1 MALIAGVV
9 AFQQRSNAVDTA
21 YDAETRRLV
30 ADAAALVDTNP
41 DLALLLA
48 AEAHRRDPGPIAE
61 SGLLRTLTR
70 TEGWLGTLGAGT
82 SYHAAEWL
90 DDDTIVGVTETELH
104 YFDAATH
111 ERESTVPLPAPVVL
125 DISRRANV
133 ATAGSL
139 TAIPLA
145 DGTVAL
151 AEDSELSVVT
161 VGADPVRVVA
171 LSDDGSLLA
180 AADTAGNLQLH
191 DLGTGEVRW
200 TASSLIDNASYAE
213 LIEDPILRGF
223 FVEFDDLIFHSGLLT
238 LLFDGDE
245 HLVISAGVEL
255 KRLRLEDAQV
265 TDEAVLTTPLPD
277 PDQRL
282 PRAVFSLMKAPDDLI
297 VAQAGAN
304 AAFVVSRDFEVR
316 SRHDVPTGRAPGD
329 GTIGVRGIVLDR
341 DGSLWFPL
349 SNGQL
354 SQLRPEASDQDP
366 PIVTTFPEFHHAG
379 RSPNGTEMAV
389 AGPEGIL
396 RWSIDGR
403 RLLGTAYPHGGN
415 PTMTVAS
422 DGSLAGAT
430 SNSPALDSVI
440 FDTTG
445 PVPERVDLGP
455 IDPTTFVGLGAPP
468 DDAWITS
475 GSREGTTTFYDSA
488 TLEPLGVAMAGQ
500 GVGTVSTNDGRWHVQ
515 GTAHLDRP
523 GDIRVVEFPSLDPVS
538 PILDLGPITAETD
551 FGISASSFSA
561 SNDRLAVFVASG
573 TSVIFET
580 TNWTVEHV
588 ISPDDHGGASAGRF
602 LPDGSSLA
610 TRGADGSIVL
620 RDPDTYKPVQIL
632 EGGTTAA
639 DTFIIIGPLISPDG
653 EYLLTLRDQTPRLW
667 HLPTSTDLGTF
678 PHDPGPQAIGHD
690 LGDQLQLVTSVG
702 EYGILWNL
710 DIDSWP
716 VIACRAAGRNL
727 TGSEWDQFGPRDT
740 DHRATCEQWP
750 LVAEDGG

>member
-70 TEGWLGTLGAGT
+70 TEGWLGTLGAGN

-403 RLLGTAYPHGGN
+403 RLLGTAYPHGGS
-415 PTMTVAS
+415 PTMIVAE
-422 DGSLAGAT
+422 DGSSAGAT
-430 SNSPALDSVI
+430 SNSFLDSVV
-440 FDTTG
+440 FDMTG
-445 PVPERVDLGP
+445 RVPESVDLGP
-455 IDPTTFVGLGAPP
+455 IDPTTFIDVGPP
-468 DDAWITS
+468 GGRLITS
-475 GSREGTTTFYDSA
+475 MREERLSFYDGA
-488 TLEPLGVAMAGQ
+488 TMKPLEVTIPGMGIGAM
-500 GVGTVSTNDGRWHVQ
+500 STNDGEWFVQ
-515 GTAHLDRP
+515 RTNLLGQPD
-523 GDIRVVEFPSLDPVS
+523 GVRVVEFPSLDPIS
-538 PILDLGPITAETD
+538 PVLDLAPFSAETD
-551 FGISASSFSA
+551 VGMSGASFSP
-561 SNDRLAVFVASG
+561 SNDRLAVFLASG
-573 TSVIFET
+573 TGVVFET
-580 TNWTVEHV
+580 TNWAVEHV
-588 ISPDDHGGASAGRF
+588 ITPDDHGGASAGRF

-620 RDPDTYKPVQIL
+620 RDPVTYEELQIL

-639 DTFIIIGPLISPDG
+639 DTFIINGPLISPDG

-727 TGSEWDQFGPRDT
+727 TASEWDQLGPRDT

-750 LVAEDGG
+750 LDPDDR